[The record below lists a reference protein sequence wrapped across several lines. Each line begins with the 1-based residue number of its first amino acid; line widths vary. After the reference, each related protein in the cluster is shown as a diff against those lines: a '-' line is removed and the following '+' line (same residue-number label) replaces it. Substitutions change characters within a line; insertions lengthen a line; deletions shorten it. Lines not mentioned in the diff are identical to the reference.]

1 MKAHYLT
8 TNSLHR
14 SCQACIATQRS
25 AAEHV
30 RSDVAIQMVAARY
43 LNFISNRIVVISTI
57 MKTFPEL
64 ASTV

>member
-1 MKAHYLT
+1 MKARYLT

-14 SCQACIATQRS
+14 SRQDCIAIQQN

-30 RSDVAIQMVAARY
+30 RSDVVIQMDSACY
-43 LNFISNRIVVISTI
+43 LNFISNRIVSTI

>member
-14 SCQACIATQRS
+14 SCQAYIPTQLS

-30 RSDVAIQMVAARY
+30 RSNVAIQMHAACY
-43 LNFISNRIVVISTI
+43 LNFISNRIVAISTI